1 MGFVDSMKD
10 FFGKGSED
18 YEGYDYEEEY
28 DEELEEAQEAERVRF
43 NTYRAQTKR
52 DNVVDFNEA
61 PRRSASDAA
70 KEITVVKIKKFD
82 EAVGVADILKAG
94 GPVIFDVLE
103 MEDTD
108 NAKRVVDFISGV
120 VCGIGGCDKRV
131 SGGIFMATPPGMTIK
146 FEENLRSGAA
156 KGKWSMTDNN

>member
-18 YEGYDYEEEY
+18 YEEYEEY
-28 DEELEEAQEAERVRF
+28 EELEEDDEEEESERERF
-43 NTYRAQTKR
+43 NRYRSQTR
-52 DNVVDFNEA
+52 RESVVNFNEA
-61 PRRSASDAA
+61 PRRTASEAA

-146 FEENLRSGAA
+146 FEENLRSGAT